1 MTRILVAT
9 DHWFPDFRG
18 GTGRVAAE
26 TARRLA
32 ARGHDVTVL
41 APAVADTPAAQ
52 SEEGVAV
59 LRQLPRGA
67 LPQTMSDTIST
78 WRLARGLFGSFDV
91 LIGHQPTVALGL
103 AAAYRQVPLVC
114 VYHASGV
121 RETML
126 RAKTLPV
133 GVERTSARVL
143 AVALAGLERAAM
155 HRAQRVLVLS
165 DYSRSQVTHDHRG
178 LGDRVVAVS
187 GGVDTEEFS
196 PGRDTARAALGVPDD
211 ITLLVS
217 VRRLEVQLGLEPLLR
232 AFERL
237 ALDEKTRLVI
247 VGDGSLRARLHALGE
262 ELGLGERLRLVG
274 SPSEE
279 MLQQWYRA
287 ADLFVL
293 PPAPHEGFGMATIE
307 ALASG
312 TPAVAARVGA
322 NPELLTPL
330 EPRLLARSAAPDDL
344 AAAIADAL
352 TLVGPELRRRCRDYA
367 LSRFAWDKV
376 IQDWE
381 KAVVE
386 VAQPLV

>member
-1 MTRILVAT
+1 MMRILVAT
-9 DHWFPDFRG
+9 DHWFPDVRG
-18 GTGRVAAE
+18 GSARVAAE
-26 TARRLA
+26 TARLLA
-32 ARGHDVTVL
+32 AHGHDVTVL
-41 APAVADTPAAQ
+41 APAAADTPAVQ
-52 SEEGVAV
+52 SDEGVMV

-67 LPQTMSDTIST
+67 LPQTISDPIST
-78 WRLARGLFGSFDV
+78 RRLARRLHGGFDV
-91 LIGHQPTVALGL
+91 LVGHQPSVALGL
-103 AAAYRQVPLVC
+103 ATAHRDVPLVC

-126 RAKTLPV
+126 RAKTLPSR
-133 GVERTSARVL
+133 VERMSARAL
-143 AVALAGLERAAM
+143 AIALAGLERAAV
-155 HRAQRVLVLS
+155 HRAKRVLVLS
-165 DYSRSQVTHDHRG
+165 DYSRSQVTHDHRE
-178 LGDRVVAVS
+178 LGDRVVGVS
-187 GGVDTEEFS
+187 GGVDTQKFS
-196 PGRDTARAALGVPDD
+196 PGRDTARAALGVRDD
-211 ITLLVS
+211 ETLLVS
-217 VRRLEVQLGLEPLLR
+217 VRRLETQLGLEPLLR

-237 ALDEKTRLVI
+237 ARDENTRLVI
-247 VGDGSLRARLHALGE
+247 VGDGSLRARIHELGE
-262 ELGLGERLRLVG
+262 ELGLGERLQLVG

-279 MLQQWYRA
+279 ALQQWYRA

-293 PPAPHEGFGMATIE
+293 APAQHEGFGMATIE

-322 NPELLTPL
+322 NPELLAPL

-352 TLVGPELRRRCRDYA
+352 TLVGPELRCRCRDYA

-381 KAVVE
+381 KALVD